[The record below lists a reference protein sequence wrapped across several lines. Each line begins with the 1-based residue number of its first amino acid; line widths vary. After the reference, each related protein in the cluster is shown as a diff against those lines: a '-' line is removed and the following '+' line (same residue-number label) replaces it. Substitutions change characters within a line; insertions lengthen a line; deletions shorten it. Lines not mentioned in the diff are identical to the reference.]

1 MHYFLLIK
9 EKNKQTRLQVLS
21 KSSYLLKVVLYA
33 LFLLAH
39 LTITNTLYETD
50 NIIPFIE
57 Y

>member
-9 EKNKQTRLQVLS
+9 EKNKPTRLQVLS
-21 KSSYLLKVVLYA
+21 KSCYLLKAVLYA

-50 NIIPFIE
+50 IILFIE
-57 Y
+57 H